1 MDTQINEAY
10 DIANNFSFKDA
21 EMYQY
26 LNREMAIR
34 DYNTNIQSSR
44 QEGILIGRAEGI
56 DIGRAEGLLIGEQ
69 KGIGIGR
76 AEGIGIGAERKN
88 LEFAQKMLQH
98 NQPIPFI
105 TELTG
110 YTKDQL
116 LDIAAK
122 L

>member
-10 DIANNFSFKDA
+10 GLAENFSLKDA

-26 LNREMAIR
+26 INRQMAIM
-34 DYNTNIQSSR
+34 DYNANLRSSR
-44 QEGILIGRAEGI
+44 QEGIAEGIGIGRAEGI
-56 DIGRAEGLLIGEQ
+56 GIGRAEVI
-69 KGIGIGR
+69 GIGI

>member
-10 DIANNFSFKDA
+10 DIANNFPLPDA

-56 DIGRAEGLLIGEQ
+56 LIGEQ
-69 KGIGIGR
+69 K
-76 AEGIGIGAERKN
+76 GIGIGAERKN

>member
-56 DIGRAEGLLIGEQ
+56 LIGEQ